1 MFGMPP
7 VIVGQQQGQQGKV
20 AYTCGSC
27 GTELH
32 LKLNDTVQCTECG
45 GRILYKKRTRNIVQ
59 FEAR

>member
-1 MFGMPP
+1 MQAPDATT
-7 VIVGQQQGQQGKV
+7 QGSKV
-20 AYTCGSC
+20 QYTCGQC
-27 GTELH
+27 GVDLN

>member
-1 MFGMPP
+1 MPAQ
-7 VIVGQQQGQQGKV
+7 IVGQQPGQQGKV

-27 GTELH
+27 GVELH
-32 LKLNDTVQCTECG
+32 LKINDTVQCTECG